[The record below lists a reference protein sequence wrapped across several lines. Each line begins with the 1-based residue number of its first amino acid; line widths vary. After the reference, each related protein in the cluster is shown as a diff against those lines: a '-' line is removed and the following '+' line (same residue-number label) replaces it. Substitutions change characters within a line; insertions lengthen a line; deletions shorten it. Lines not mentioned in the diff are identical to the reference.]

1 MALDNATLGQL
12 KEKLQGEKARLEAD
26 LAVFAKK
33 TGGNGDYETQIEE
46 IGTDMEDNTTEV
58 EGYIDNLGLEVNLEA
73 QLRDVNDALE
83 KMEKGTYGI
92 CEKTGEQISTDRLMA
107 YPAARTVA

>member
-1 MALDNATLGQL
+1 MALDNETLEQL
-12 KEKLQGEKARLEAD
+12 KGKLQAEKTRLESD

-33 TGGNGDYETQIEE
+33 TGASGDYETQIEE

-58 EGYIDNLGLEVNLEA
+58 EGYIDNLGLEATLEA

-92 CEKTGEQISTDRLMA
+92 CEKTGEQITIERLMA